1 MSFFPVSDKNGK
13 KSIKE
18 RAITNNIQDELN
30 KYLNKNFIMGH
41 VHSSNQSMGFSASS
55 SVHGLVLYA
64 FEDCI
69 VMMQHNEIVQMI
81 NQPASTNIETL
92 KTRLNTIAEIKP
104 KYYKVSLLNFVKYL
118 SGSWLSKVCP
128 YRGRS
133 IS

>member
-1 MSFFPVSDKNGK
+1 MSFFPVLDKNGK

-30 KYLNKNFIMGH
+30 EYLNKNFMMGD
-41 VHSSNQSMGFSASS
+41 VHSSNQSMGLSASS
-55 SVHGLVLYA
+55 SVHGVVLYA

-92 KTRLNTIAEIKP
+92 KDRLNTIAEIKP
-104 KYYKVSLLNFVKYL
+104 KYYKTRGLIKYVHIEEDL
-118 SGSWLSKVCP
+118 
-128 YRGRS
+128 
-133 IS
+133 

>member
-1 MSFFPVSDKNGK
+1 
-13 KSIKE
+13 
-18 RAITNNIQDELN
+18 
-30 KYLNKNFIMGH
+30 MGL
-41 VHSSNQSMGFSASS
+41 SASS
-55 SVHGLVLYA
+55 SVHGVVLYA

-69 VMMQHNEIVQMI
+69 VLMQHNEIVQMI

-92 KTRLNTIAEIKP
+92 KDRLKTIAEIKP
-104 KYYKVSLLNFVKYL
+104 KYYKVSLLNFVKSL